1 MPQFSYIYWDKNIG
15 GPKPDP
21 RLPDILCA
29 GSDEEVNR
37 ALPIAKLV
45 TGGAQY
51 SPGYCVGVYMPLPKR
66 RSRSPESIAVSRRKA
81 IEKRAA
87 EKGGLFADYLLEKL
101 LKDNADRLNPEKI
114 REEQKRLEQ
123 ALSETEKIK
132 DQGAYMTPQ
141 EAVRFLIRLPVP
153 FISDWID
160 VWQEFRLTRVWTPR
174 MRGYIPNLND
184 PIERERQNRIHQGI
198 SAFGKEKSEGE
209 LLKML
214 KF

>member
-1 MPQFSYIYWDKNIG
+1 MPQFSYIYWNKNIG

-45 TGGAQY
+45 TSGAQY

-66 RSRSPESIAVSRRKA
+66 
-81 IEKRAA
+81 
-87 EKGGLFADYLLEKL
+87 L
-101 LKDNADRLNPEKI
+101 LKDNAERLDPAKI
-114 REEQKRLEQ
+114 REEQERLEL
-123 ALSETEKIK
+123 ALSETEKVK

-153 FISDWID
+153 FISNWID
-160 VWQEFRLTRVWTPR
+160 VWQEYRRTRVWTPR
-174 MRGYIPNLND
+174 MQGYVVNLKD
-184 PIERERQNRIHQGI
+184 PAERARQASIKKHMF
-198 SAFGKEKSEGE
+198 AFGKEKSEGE

-214 KF
+214 KL